1 MHCIKVVVVGDGA
14 VGKTSLYISYTTKSF
29 PTGYIPTVFD
39 SYAVSFPIGTETW
52 TMGLFDTAGQPDY
65 DRLRP
70 LSYPQTDVFLVCFSV
85 GLPASFSNTQQKWF
99 PELKHHCPGVPC
111 ILVATQIDLRSDQ
124 EAVEKMARYGQLPV
138 NTAQGQMM
146 ARQLGAAQYV
156 ECSAKTHQGVQNVFD
171 QAIAAGVAYIRGLPK
186 ERRIR
191 RCIVL

>member
-1 MHCIKVVVVGDGA
+1 MSTGTIKLVVVGDDT
-14 VGKTSLYISYTTKSF
+14 VGKTSLYISYKTKHF
-29 PTGYIPTVFD
+29 PTDYIPTIFD
-39 SYAVSFPIGTETW
+39 GCTIQVAIGTETW
-52 TMGLFDTAGQPDY
+52 TLAPFDTADKPDY

-85 GLPASFSNTQQKWF
+85 GLPGSFSNTQQKWF

-124 EAVEKMARYGQLPV
+124 EAVEKMARHGQLPV
-138 NTAQGQMM
+138 NTAQGQTM
-146 ARQLGAAQYV
+146 ARQLGAAQYA

-171 QAIAAGVAYIRGLPK
+171 QAAAAGAAYYRGLPK
-186 ERRIR
+186 EPR